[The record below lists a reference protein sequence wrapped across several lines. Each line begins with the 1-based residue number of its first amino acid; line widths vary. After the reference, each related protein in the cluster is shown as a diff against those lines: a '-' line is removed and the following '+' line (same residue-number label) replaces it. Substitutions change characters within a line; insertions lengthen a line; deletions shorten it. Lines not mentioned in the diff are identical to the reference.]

1 LSLYIIRSII
11 LRQESYKK
19 VTLKRKKME
28 ISTVKKLESEAMKG
42 SSIDFMRLGFALFFM
57 VAVLTYSFLSTGGI
71 PNNMFLA
78 IAALFGAYM
87 AMNIGA
93 NDVANNVGPA
103 VGSKALTMG
112 GAIVI
117 AGIFEAAGALIAG
130 GEVVNTIK
138 KGIIDIDAFG
148 GNTDSFIWAMMAAL
162 LAAAL
167 WLNFATMAKAP
178 VSTTH
183 SIVGGVMGAGIA
195 AAGFGIVA
203 WGTMAKI
210 AASWIISPV
219 LGGVIAA
226 IFLYSIKKTMVFKE
240 DKIKAASKWVPV
252 FVAIMSWAFVTYLTL
267 KGLKKIWPSI
277 VDVLVFLPQTKKP
290 SFMVAAIFGLIVAI
304 IVYFIVKKTVASRAK
319 KLENTRAGVNMLFT
333 VPLIFAAAL
342 LSFAH
347 GANDVA
353 NAIGPL
359 AAINDA
365 VMTGGISSKAGIP
378 LWVMAVGALG
388 IALGL
393 ALYGPKLIRTVGSEI
408 TELDQMRAFSVAMA
422 ASITVI
428 IASQLGLPVS
438 STHIAVGGIF
448 GVGFLREYLAESEK
462 RDMIAEGRE
471 AIVDEKKVVKALTSE
486 LKTLESKKEKKKED
500 YERIVSLYQ
509 MVDEEE
515 EKLKEAKKDLRN
527 AQKVQYVK
535 RDAVKKIIAAWVI
548 TVPAAAILSAAIYF
562 MIRGIVL

>member
-1 LSLYIIRSII
+1 MEIQTI
-11 LRQESYKK
+11 
-19 VTLKRKKME
+19 KKMQ
-28 ISTVKKLESEAMKG
+28 KEAIK
-42 SSIDFMRLGFALFFM
+42 SSGIDFMRLGLALFFM
-57 VAVLTYSFLSTGGI
+57 VAVLTYSFMSTGGI
-71 PNNMFLA
+71 PNNVFLA

-117 AGIFEAAGALIAG
+117 AAVFEASGALIAG
-130 GEVVNTIK
+130 GDVVKTIK
-138 KGIIDIDAFG
+138 KGIIDIAAFG
-148 GNTDSFIWAMMAAL
+148 GNTDSFIWAMMASL
-162 LAAAL
+162 LAAAV

-203 WGTMAKI
+203 WGTMGKI
-210 AASWIISPV
+210 AASWVISPV
-219 LGGVIAA
+219 LGGIIAA
-226 IFLYSIKKTMVFKE
+226 SFLFAIKKTMVFKE
-240 DKIKAASKWVPV
+240 NKIEAAVKWVPV

-267 KGLKKIWPSI
+267 KGLKKVWPSI
-277 VDVLVFLPQTKKP
+277 VDILIFLPDTKKP
-290 SFMVAAIFGLIVAI
+290 TFIVAAIFGLIVAAV
-304 IVYFIVKKTVASRAK
+304 VYFIVRTTVIKKASGIENSRA
-319 KLENTRAGVNMLFT
+319 GINMLFT
-333 VPLIFAAAL
+333 VPLIFSAAL

-365 VMTGGISSKAGIP
+365 VISGGISAKAGIP
-378 LWVMAVGALG
+378 LWVMAVGAIG
-388 IALGL
+388 IAVGL

-408 TELDQMRAFSVAMA
+408 TELDQIRAFSVAMA

-448 GVGFLREYLAESEK
+448 GVGFLREYLDSTDVKEEIIHEK
-462 RDMIAEGRE
+462 EI
-471 AIVDEKKVVKALTSE
+471 ILDEKKQLKAYHAE
-486 LKTLESKKEKKKED
+486 LKTLEAKEEKKKAD
-500 YERIVSLYQ
+500 YERIVDLYK
-509 MVDEEE
+509 MIDEEE
-515 EKLKEAKKDLRN
+515 ELIKEAKKQLKSAR
-527 AQKVQYVK
+527 KVKYVK
-535 RDAVKKIIAAWVI
+535 REAVKKIIAAWVI
-548 TVPAAAILSAAIYF
+548 TVPAAAVLSAAIYF

>member
-1 LSLYIIRSII
+1 
-11 LRQESYKK
+11 
-19 VTLKRKKME
+19 ME
-28 ISTVKKLESEAMKG
+28 ISTVKKFEKEAMK
-42 SSIDFMRLGFALFFM
+42 SSGFDFVRLGMALFFM
-57 VAVLTYSFLSTGGI
+57 VAVLSYSFLSTGGI

-117 AGIFEAAGALIAG
+117 AAIFEAAGALIAG
-130 GEVVNTIK
+130 GEVVQTIK
-138 KGIIDIDAFG
+138 NGIIDISAFG
-148 GNTDSFIWAMMAAL
+148 THTESFIWAMMAAL
-162 LAAAL
+162 LSAAL
-167 WLNFATMAKAP
+167 WLNIATMMKAP

-195 AAGFGIVA
+195 AAGFSIVS
-203 WGTMAKI
+203 WSTMGKI
-210 AASWIISPV
+210 ALSWIISPV
-219 LGGVIAA
+219 LGGIIAA
-226 IFLYSIKKTMVFKE
+226 IFLFSIKKTIVFKT
-240 DKIKAASKWVPV
+240 DKIDAAKKWVPI
-252 FVAIMSWAFVTYLTL
+252 FVAIMSWAFVTYLTI

-277 VDVLVFLPQTKKP
+277 VEIFTFLPQTSKP
-290 SFMVAAIFGLIVAI
+290 SFLVASTMGIVIAI
-304 IVYFIVKKTVASRAK
+304 IVYFIVSKSLELKSKKIDNSRDGI
-319 KLENTRAGVNMLFT
+319 NILFT
-333 VPLIFAAAL
+333 IPLIFAAAL

-359 AAINDA
+359 AAIHDA
-365 VMTGGISSKAGIP
+365 VMTGGITTNAGIP
-378 LWVMAVGALG
+378 LWVMAIGALG

-428 IASQLGLPVS
+428 LASQLGLPVS

-448 GVGFLREYLAESEK
+448 GVGFLREYLQVTEK
-462 RDMIAEGRE
+462 KDIIALGQE
-471 AIVDEKKVVKALTSE
+471 AVEDEKKLLKALNAE
-486 LKTLESKKEKKKED
+486 LKHLDEKKEKKKDD
-500 YERIVSLYQ
+500 YQRVVSLYQ
-509 MVDEEE
+509 MIDEEE
-515 EKLKEAKKDLRN
+515 DKIKEAKKDLKQ

-535 RDAVKKIIAAWVI
+535 RDAIKKIIAAWVI
-548 TVPAAAILSAAIYF
+548 TVPAAAVLSAAIYF

>member
-1 LSLYIIRSII
+1 
-11 LRQESYKK
+11 
-19 VTLKRKKME
+19 
-28 ISTVKKLESEAMKG
+28 
-42 SSIDFMRLGFALFFM
+42 
-57 VAVLTYSFLSTGGI
+57 
-71 PNNMFLA
+71 
-78 IAALFGAYM
+78 
-87 AMNIGA
+87 MNIGA

-117 AGIFEAAGALIAG
+117 AAVFEAAGALIAG
-130 GEVVNTIK
+130 GDVVKTIK
-138 KGIIDIDAFG
+138 KGIIDIAAFG

-162 LAAAL
+162 LSAAL

-210 AASWIISPV
+210 AASWVISPV
-219 LGGVIAA
+219 LGGIIAA
-226 IFLYSIKKTMVFKE
+226 IFLSAIKKTMVFKE
-240 DKIKAASKWVPV
+240 NKIEAAVKWVPV

-267 KGLKKIWPSI
+267 KGLKKVWPHI
-277 VDVLVFLPQTKKP
+277 VDILIFLPDTKKP
-290 SFMVAAIFGLIVAI
+290 TFIIAAIFGLLIAAA
-304 IVYFIVKKTVASRAK
+304 VYFIVRITIIKKASTIENSRA
-319 KLENTRAGVNMLFT
+319 GINMLFT

-365 VMTGGISSKAGIP
+365 VMTGGISTKAGIP

-393 ALYGPKLIRTVGSEI
+393 ALYGPKLIKTVGSEI

-448 GVGFLREYLAESEK
+448 GVGF
-462 RDMIAEGRE
+462 
-471 AIVDEKKVVKALTSE
+471 
-486 LKTLESKKEKKKED
+486 
-500 YERIVSLYQ
+500 
-509 MVDEEE
+509 
-515 EKLKEAKKDLRN
+515 
-527 AQKVQYVK
+527 
-535 RDAVKKIIAAWVI
+535 
-548 TVPAAAILSAAIYF
+548 
-562 MIRGIVL
+562 

>member
-1 LSLYIIRSII
+1 
-11 LRQESYKK
+11 
-19 VTLKRKKME
+19 ME
-28 ISTVKKLESEAMKG
+28 ISTVKRLEKEAIKG
-42 SSIDFMRLGFALFFM
+42 SGFDFIRLGMGLFFM
-57 VAVLTYSFLSTGGI
+57 VAVLSYSFLSTGGI

-117 AGIFEAAGALIAG
+117 AAIFEAAGALIAG
-130 GEVVNTIK
+130 GEVVQTIK
-138 KGIIDIDAFG
+138 NGIIDISAFG
-148 GNTDSFIWAMMAAL
+148 THTESFIWAMMAAL
-162 LAAAL
+162 LSAAL
-167 WLNFATMAKAP
+167 WLNIATMMKAP

-195 AAGFGIVA
+195 AAGFSIVS
-203 WGTMAKI
+203 WGTMGKI
-210 AASWIISPV
+210 ALSWIISPV

-226 IFLYSIKKTMVFKE
+226 IFLFSIKKTIVFKPN
-240 DKIKAASKWVPV
+240 KIEAATKWVPV

-267 KGLKKIWPSI
+267 KGLKKIWPN
-277 VDVLVFLPQTKKP
+277 VVELFTFLPQTDKP
-290 SFMVAAIFGLIVAI
+290 SFMVASTMGIIVAI
-304 IVYFIVKKTVASRAK
+304 IVYFIVIKSVKRKANKIDNSRGGI
-319 KLENTRAGVNMLFT
+319 NILFT
-333 VPLIFAAAL
+333 IPLIFSAAL

-359 AAINDA
+359 AAIHDA
-365 VMTGGISSKAGIP
+365 VMTGGITTNAGIP
-378 LWVMAVGALG
+378 LWVMAVGAVG

-422 ASITVI
+422 ASLTVI
-428 IASQLGLPVS
+428 LASQLGLPVS

-448 GVGFLREYLAESEK
+448 GVGFLREYLQLTEK
-462 RDMIAEGRE
+462 KDIIALGQE
-471 AIVDEKKVVKALTSE
+471 AVDDEKKVLKALNAE
-486 LKTLESKKEKKKED
+486 LKHLDDKKDKKKDD
-500 YERIVSLYQ
+500 YQRVVKLYQ
-509 MVDEEE
+509 MIDEEE
-515 EKLKEAKKDLRN
+515 DKIKEAKKDLKQ

-535 RDAVKKIIAAWVI
+535 RDAIKKIIAAWVI

>member
-1 LSLYIIRSII
+1 
-11 LRQESYKK
+11 
-19 VTLKRKKME
+19 ME
-28 ISTVKKLESEAMKG
+28 ISTVKKMEKEAIK
-42 SSIDFMRLGFALFFM
+42 SSGIDFIRLGFALFFM
-57 VAVLTYSFLSTGGI
+57 VAVLSYSFMSTGGI

-112 GAIVI
+112 GAIII
-117 AGIFEAAGALIAG
+117 AAVFEAAGALIAG
-130 GEVVNTIK
+130 GDVVNTIK

-195 AAGFGIVA
+195 AAGFSIVA
-203 WGTMAKI
+203 WGTMGKI

-219 LGGVIAA
+219 LGGIIAA
-226 IFLYSIKKTMVFKE
+226 LFLYAIKKTIVFKD
-240 DKIKAASKWVPV
+240 DKITASVKWVPIY
-252 FVAIMSWAFVTYLTL
+252 VAIMSWAFVTYLTL
-267 KGLKKIWPSI
+267 KGLKKVWPSI
-277 VDVLVFLPQTKKP
+277 VEILSFLPDTKKP
-290 SFMVAAIFGLIVAI
+290 TFMVAFIFGAILAIV
-304 IVYFIVKKTVASRAK
+304 VYTIVKAVVDK
-319 KLENTRAGVNMLFT
+319 KSHNIENSRAGVNALFT

-388 IALGL
+388 IAIGL
-393 ALYGPKLIRTVGSEI
+393 ALYGPKLIKTVGSEI

-448 GVGFLREYLAESEK
+448 GVGFLREYLDEADK
-462 RDMIAEGRE
+462 RDDIALEKE
-471 AIVDEKKVVKALTSE
+471 VIVDEKKVLKALNSE
-486 LKTLESKKEKKKED
+486 LKTLETIENKQKAD
-500 YERIVSLYQ
+500 YERIVDLYK
-509 MVDEEE
+509 MIDEEE
-515 EKLKEAKKDLRN
+515 SKIKNAKKHLKT

-548 TVPAAAILSAAIYF
+548 TVPAAAMLSALIYF

>member
-1 LSLYIIRSII
+1 
-11 LRQESYKK
+11 
-19 VTLKRKKME
+19 ME
-28 ISTVKKLESEAMKG
+28 ISTVKKFEKEAMKG
-42 SSIDFMRLGFALFFM
+42 SGFDFVRLGMGLFFM
-57 VAVLTYSFLSTGGI
+57 VVVLSYSFLSTGGI

-117 AGIFEAAGALIAG
+117 AAIFEAAGALIAG
-130 GEVVNTIK
+130 GEVVQTIK
-138 KGIIDIDAFG
+138 NGIIDITAFG
-148 GNTDSFIWAMMAAL
+148 THTESFIWAMMAAL
-162 LAAAL
+162 LSAAL
-167 WLNFATMAKAP
+167 WLNIATMMKAP

-195 AAGFGIVA
+195 AAGFSIVS
-203 WGTMAKI
+203 WGTMGKI
-210 AASWIISPV
+210 ALSWIISPV

-226 IFLYSIKKTMVFKE
+226 FFLFSIKKTIVFKT
-240 DKIKAASKWVPV
+240 DKIDAATRWVPV

-277 VDVLVFLPQTKKP
+277 VEIFTFLPQSSSP
-290 SFMVAAIFGLIVAI
+290 SFLVASTMGVVVAL
-304 IVYFIVKKTVASRAK
+304 IVYFIVSKSVAIKAK
-319 KLENTRAGVNMLFT
+319 KMDNSRGGINTLFT
-333 VPLIFAAAL
+333 IPLVFAAAL

-359 AAINDA
+359 AAIHDA
-365 VMTGGISSKAGIP
+365 VMTGGITTNAGIP

-428 IASQLGLPVS
+428 LASQLGLPVS

-448 GVGFLREYLAESEK
+448 GVGFLREYLQLTEK
-462 RDMIAEGRE
+462 KDIIALGQVAVE
-471 AIVDEKKVVKALTSE
+471 DEKKVLKALTTE
-486 LKTLESKKEKKKED
+486 LKHLDDKKEKKKDD
-500 YERIVSLYQ
+500 YQRVVSLYQ
-509 MVDEEE
+509 MIDEEE
-515 EKLKEAKKDLRN
+515 EKIKEAKKDLKQ

-535 RDAVKKIIAAWVI
+535 RDAIKKIIAAWVI
-548 TVPAAAILSAAIYF
+548 TVPAAAVLSAAIYF

>member
-1 LSLYIIRSII
+1 
-11 LRQESYKK
+11 
-19 VTLKRKKME
+19 ME
-28 ISTVKKLESEAMKG
+28 IQTVKKMQKEALKG
-42 SSIDFMRLGFALFFM
+42 SGFDFIRLGAALFFM
-57 VAVLTYSFLSTGGI
+57 VAVLSYSFMSTGGI
-71 PNNMFLA
+71 PNNVFLA

-117 AGIFEAAGALIAG
+117 AAIFEAGGALIAG
-130 GEVVNTIK
+130 GDVVKTIK
-138 KGIIDIDAFG
+138 KGIIDISAFG
-148 GNTDSFIWAMMAAL
+148 TNTDSFIWAMMAAL

-203 WGTMAKI
+203 WGTMGKI
-210 AASWIISPV
+210 AASWVISPV
-219 LGGVIAA
+219 LGGIIAA
-226 IFLYSIKKTMVFKE
+226 SFLFAIKKTMVFKE
-240 DKIKAASKWVPV
+240 NKIEAAVKWVPV

-267 KGLKKIWPSI
+267 KGLKKVWPHI
-277 VDVLVFLPQTKKP
+277 VDVLIFLPDTKKP
-290 SFMVAAIFGLIVAI
+290 TFIVAMLFGLIIAVL
-304 IVYFIVKKTVASRAK
+304 VYFIVRTTILKKASALENSRA
-319 KLENTRAGVNMLFT
+319 GINMLFT

-388 IALGL
+388 IAIGL
-393 ALYGPKLIRTVGSEI
+393 ALYGPKLIKTVGSEI

-448 GVGFLREYLAESEK
+448 GVGFLREYLEGSEEK
-462 RDMIAEGRE
+462 DDIAQEKE
-471 AIVDEKKVVKALTSE
+471 HITDEKKQLKALHAQLE
-486 LKTLESKKEKKKED
+486 TLEAKEEKKKAD
-500 YERIVSLYQ
+500 YERIVELYK
-509 MVDEEE
+509 MIDEEE
-515 EKLKEAKKDLRN
+515 KLLKEAKKHLKSAR
-527 AQKVQYVK
+527 KVQYVK

-548 TVPAAAILSAAIYF
+548 TVPAAAVLSAAIYF

>member
-1 LSLYIIRSII
+1 MEI
-11 LRQESYKK
+11 QT
-19 VTLKRKKME
+19 VKKME
-28 ISTVKKLESEAMKG
+28 VEAIKG
-42 SSIDFMRLGFALFFM
+42 SSVDFIRLGFALFFM
-57 VAVLTYSFLSTGGI
+57 VAVLSYSFLSTGGI

-117 AGIFEAAGALIAG
+117 AAVFEAAGALIAG
-130 GEVVNTIK
+130 GDVVKTIK
-138 KGIIDIDAFG
+138 KGIIDIAAFG

-162 LAAAL
+162 LAAAV

-195 AAGFGIVA
+195 AAGFSIVA

-219 LGGVIAA
+219 LGGIIAA
-226 IFLYSIKKTMVFKE
+226 SFLLAIKKTMVYKE
-240 DKIKAASKWVPV
+240 DKVSAAVKWVPV
-252 FVAIMSWAFVTYLTL
+252 FVAVMSWAFVTYLTL

-277 VDVLVFLPQTKKP
+277 VDVLVFLPDTKKP
-290 SFMVAAIFGLIVAI
+290 SFLVAAIFGLIIAF
-304 IVYFIVKKTVASRAK
+304 IVYIIVKKTV
-319 KLENTRAGVNMLFT
+319 KLKALKIENNRAGINTLFT

-365 VMTGGISSKAGIP
+365 VMTGGISSSAEIP
-378 LWVMAVGALG
+378 LWVMAVGAMG
-388 IALGL
+388 IAIGL
-393 ALYGPKLIRTVGSEI
+393 ALYGPKLIKTVGSEI

-448 GVGFLREYLAESEK
+448 GVGFLREYLAEVDRK
-462 RDMIAEGRE
+462 DDITIGKE
-471 AIVDEKKVVKALTSE
+471 AIHDEKKVLKALHSE
-486 LKTLESKKEKKKED
+486 LKTLESKKDKKKEE
-500 YERIVSLYQ
+500 YERIVTLYQ
-509 MVDEEE
+509 MIDEETD
-515 EKLKEAKKDLRN
+515 KIKHAKKDLKN

-535 RDAVKKIIAAWVI
+535 RDAVKKIIAAWII
-548 TVPAAAILSAAIYF
+548 TVPAAAILSALIYF

>member
-1 LSLYIIRSII
+1 MEMI
-11 LRQESYKK
+11 QT
-19 VTLKRKKME
+19 VKKME
-28 ISTVKKLESEAMKG
+28 KEAIK
-42 SSIDFMRLGFALFFM
+42 SSGIDFIRLGFALFFM
-57 VAVLTYSFLSTGGI
+57 VAVLTYSFLSTGSI

-117 AGIFEAAGALIAG
+117 AAIFEGAGAFIAG
-130 GEVVNTIK
+130 GDVVKTIK
-138 KGIIDIDAFG
+138 KGIINIDAFG
-148 GNTDSFIWAMMAAL
+148 GNVDPFIWAMMAAL

-167 WLNFATMAKAP
+167 WLNFATMMKAP

-195 AAGFGIVA
+195 AAGFTIVA
-203 WGTMAKI
+203 WGTMGKI
-210 AASWIISPV
+210 AASWVISPV

-226 IFLYSIKKTMVFKE
+226 TFLYAIKKSMVYQE
-240 DKIKAASKWVPV
+240 DKVTAAKKWVPI

-277 VDVLVFLPQTKKP
+277 VDVLVFLPDAKKP
-290 SFMVAAIFGLIVAI
+290 SFLIAAIFGLIIAGV
-304 IVYFIVKKTVASRAK
+304 VYIIVKKTVANRAND
-319 KLENTRAGVNMLFT
+319 LENTRAAINLLFT

-365 VMTGGISSKAGIP
+365 VMTGGISAKAGIP
-378 LWVMAVGALG
+378 FWVMGVGALG

-448 GVGFLREYLAESEK
+448 GVGFLREYLAATGQEEVIEK
-462 RDMIAEGRE
+462 EQVNIE
-471 AIVDEKKVVKALTSE
+471 DEKKVLKAYSSE
-486 LKTLESKKEKKKED
+486 LKTLEDKSKKTKAD
-500 YERIVSLYQ
+500 YERIVDLYKAI
-509 MVDEEE
+509 DHEEAVIKASKKHIKNV
-515 EKLKEAKKDLRN
+515 EKVK
-527 AQKVQYVK
+527 YVK

-548 TVPAAAILSAAIYF
+548 TVPAAAILSAAIFF

>member
-1 LSLYIIRSII
+1 MEIQTI
-11 LRQESYKK
+11 
-19 VTLKRKKME
+19 KKME
-28 ISTVKKLESEAMKG
+28 KEAIK
-42 SSIDFMRLGFALFFM
+42 SSGVDFIRLGFALFFM
-57 VAVLTYSFLSTGGI
+57 VAVLTYSFLSTGGV
-71 PNNMFLA
+71 PNSMFLG

-112 GAIVI
+112 GAIII
-117 AGIFEAAGALIAG
+117 AAIFEGAGALIAG
-130 GEVVNTIK
+130 GDVVNTIK
-138 KGIIDIDAFG
+138 KGIIDIEAFG
-148 GNTDSFIWAMMAAL
+148 GNTESFIWAMMASL
-162 LAAAL
+162 LSAAL
-167 WLNFATMAKAP
+167 WLNFATMIKAP

-195 AAGFGIVA
+195 AAGFSIVA

-210 AASWIISPV
+210 AASWIISPI
-219 LGGVIAA
+219 LGGIIAA
-226 IFLYSIKKTMVFKE
+226 GFLYSIKRSIVFKE
-240 DKIKAASKWVPV
+240 NKIEAAKKWVPI
-252 FVAIMSWAFVTYLTL
+252 FVSIMSWAFVTYLTL

-277 VDVLVFLPQTKKP
+277 VDIFAFLPKEKEP
-290 SFMVAAIFGLIVAI
+290 SFLVASTFGLIVAFFVYY
-304 IVYFIVKKTVASRAK
+304 IVRTTVNKKALIVENSRAGIN
-319 KLENTRAGVNMLFT
+319 LMFT

-365 VMTGGISSKAGIP
+365 VMTGGISSNSGIP
-378 LWVMAVGALG
+378 LWVMAVGAVG

-448 GVGFLREYLAESEK
+448 GVGFLREYLDTTEK
-462 RDMIAEGRE
+462 KDVIAIGQEVVE
-471 AIVDEKKVVKALTSE
+471 DEKKVLRAFEAE
-486 LKTLESKKEKKKED
+486 LRTLEKKKEKKKDD
-500 YERIVSLYQ
+500 YERIVDLYKR
-509 MVDEEE
+509 VDEEE
-515 EKLKEAKKDLRN
+515 EKVKEAKKNLKT

-535 RDAVKKIIAAWVI
+535 RDAIKKIIAAWII
-548 TVPAAAILSAAIYF
+548 TVPAAALLSALVYF

>member
-1 LSLYIIRSII
+1 MEI
-11 LRQESYKK
+11 QT
-19 VTLKRKKME
+19 VKKME
-28 ISTVKKLESEAMKG
+28 KEAMK
-42 SSIDFMRLGFALFFM
+42 SSGVDFIKLGMALFFM
-57 VAVLTYSFLSTGGI
+57 VAVLTYSFMSTGGI
-71 PNNMFLA
+71 PNNVFLA

-117 AGIFEAAGALIAG
+117 AAVFEAAGALIAG
-130 GEVVNTIK
+130 GDVVNTIK

-195 AAGFGIVA
+195 AAGFSIVA
-203 WGTMAKI
+203 WGTMGKI

-219 LGGVIAA
+219 LGGIIAA
-226 IFLYSIKKTMVFKE
+226 SFLFAIKRTMVFKE
-240 DKIKAASKWVPV
+240 NKIEAAVKWVPV
-252 FVAIMSWAFVTYLTL
+252 YVAIMSWAFVTYLTL
-267 KGLKKIWPSI
+267 KGLKKVWPHI
-277 VDVLVFLPQTKKP
+277 VDILIFLPDTKKP
-290 SFMVAAIFGLIVAI
+290 TFMVAALFGLIIAI
-304 IVYFIVKKTVASRAK
+304 VVYLVLKKTIAKKANSIENSRAG
-319 KLENTRAGVNMLFT
+319 LNTLFT

-365 VMTGGISSKAGIP
+365 VMTGGISAKAGIP

-393 ALYGPKLIRTVGSEI
+393 ALYGPKLIKTVGSEI

-448 GVGFLREYLAESEK
+448 GVGFLREYLEGSETK
-462 RDMIAEGRE
+462 DEIAVEKE
-471 AIVDEKKVVKALTSE
+471 HIIDEKKQLKALHAE
-486 LKTLESKKEKKKED
+486 LKTLEAKEEKAKAD
-500 YERIVSLYQ
+500 YERIVDLYK
-509 MVDEEE
+509 MIDEEE
-515 EKLKEAKKDLRN
+515 DLLKEAKKQLKS
-527 AQKVQYVK
+527 AKKVQYVK

-548 TVPAAAILSAAIYF
+548 TVPAAAVLSAGIYF

>member
-1 LSLYIIRSII
+1 MEIQTI
-11 LRQESYKK
+11 
-19 VTLKRKKME
+19 KKME
-28 ISTVKKLESEAMKG
+28 KEALKG
-42 SSIDFMRLGFALFFM
+42 SSFDFIRLGAALFFM
-57 VAVLTYSFLSTGGI
+57 VAVLTYSFMSTGGV
-71 PNNMFLA
+71 PNNVFLA

-117 AGIFEAAGALIAG
+117 AAIFEASGALIAG
-130 GEVVNTIK
+130 GDVVNTIK

-148 GNTDSFIWAMMAAL
+148 GNTDSFIWAMMASL

-203 WGTMAKI
+203 WGTMGKI
-210 AASWIISPV
+210 AASWVISPV
-219 LGGVIAA
+219 LGGIIAA
-226 IFLYSIKKTMVFKE
+226 AFLYAIKKTMVFQE
-240 DKIKAASKWVPV
+240 NKIEAAIKWVPV

-267 KGLKKIWPSI
+267 KGLKKVWPHI
-277 VDVLVFLPQTKKP
+277 VDILIFLPDTKKP
-290 SFMVAAIFGLIVAI
+290 TFIVAAVFGLLVAA
-304 IVYFIVKKTVASRAK
+304 IVYFIMRTRVIKKASALENSRA
-319 KLENTRAGVNMLFT
+319 GINMLFT
-333 VPLIFAAAL
+333 VPLVFAAAL

-378 LWVMAVGALG
+378 LWVMGVGAIG
-388 IALGL
+388 IAIGL
-393 ALYGPKLIRTVGSEI
+393 ALYGPKLIKTVGSEI

-448 GVGFLREYLAESEK
+448 GVGFLREYLDASGVKDEITHEK
-462 RDMIAEGRE
+462 ELIL
-471 AIVDEKKVVKALTSE
+471 DEKKQLKALHAE
-486 LKTLESKKEKKKED
+486 LETLEAKEEKNKAD
-500 YERIVSLYQ
+500 YERIVDLYK
-509 MVDEEE
+509 MIDEEE
-515 EKLKEAKKDLRN
+515 VLIKEAKKHLKSAR
-527 AQKVQYVK
+527 KVKYVK

-548 TVPAAAILSAAIYF
+548 TVPAAAVLSAVIYF

>member
-1 LSLYIIRSII
+1 MSLYIIRSII

>member
-1 LSLYIIRSII
+1 MA
-11 LRQESYKK
+11 
-19 VTLKRKKME
+19 KKME
-28 ISTVKKLESEAMKG
+28 KEALKG
-42 SSIDFMRLGFALFFM
+42 SGVEFFRVGLALFFL
-57 VAVLTYSFLSTGGI
+57 VAVLTYSFLSSGEI

-78 IAALFGAYM
+78 IAAVFGAYM
-87 AMNIGA
+87 AINIGA

-112 GAIVI
+112 GAIII
-117 AGIFEAAGALIAG
+117 AAIFEAGGAFIAG
-130 GEVVNTIK
+130 GDVIKTIK
-138 KGIIDIDAFG
+138 KGIIDINGFG
-148 GNTDSFIWAMMAAL
+148 GNVDPFIWAMMSAL

-167 WLNFATMAKAP
+167 WLNFATMMKAP

-195 AAGFGIVA
+195 AAGFSIVS
-203 WGTMAKI
+203 WGTMGTI
-210 AASWIISPV
+210 AASWVISPV
-219 LGGVIAA
+219 LGGIIAA
-226 IFLYSIKKTMVFKE
+226 TFLYAIKKTIVFKE
-240 DKIKAASKWVPV
+240 DKVTAARKWVPI

-277 VDVLVFLPQTKKP
+277 VDVLVFLPDAEKP
-290 SFMVAAIFGLIVAI
+290 SFLVATIFGLIVAVL
-304 IVYFIVKKTVASRAK
+304 VYMLVKKTVANRAK
-319 KLENTRAGVNMLFT
+319 DLEDSRYGINQLFT

-365 VMTGGISSKAGIP
+365 VMSGGISVKAGIP

-393 ALYGPKLIRTVGSEI
+393 ALYGPQLIRTVGSEI

-422 ASITVI
+422 AAITVI

-438 STHIAVGGIF
+438 STHIAIGGIF
-448 GVGFLREYLAESEK
+448 GVGFLREYLE
-462 RDMIAEGRE
+462 
-471 AIVDEKKVVKALTSE
+471 T
-486 LKTLESKKEKKKED
+486 KKEKSIITHEQDVLHDEKLVLKAYKSELQTLEEKSEKSKED
-500 YERIVSLYQ
+500 YIRVVDLYK
-509 MVDEEE
+509 MIDKEEDII
-515 EKLKEAKKDLRN
+515 KDAKKQLKS
-527 AQKVQYVK
+527 AEKVKYVK
-535 RDAVKKIIAAWVI
+535 RDAVKKIVAAWII
-548 TVPAAAILSAAIYF
+548 TVPAAAVLSAAIFF